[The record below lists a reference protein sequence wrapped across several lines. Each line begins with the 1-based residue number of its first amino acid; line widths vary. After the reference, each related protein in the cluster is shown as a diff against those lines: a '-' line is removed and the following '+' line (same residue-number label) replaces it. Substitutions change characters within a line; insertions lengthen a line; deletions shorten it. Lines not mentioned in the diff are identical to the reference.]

1 MKELVKE
8 TGIAV
13 VGVGYWGAKL
23 VEEYLELS
31 KKLKDIKLRA
41 VVDGSPEA
49 LISIGDKFSLPR
61 SMLKRSID
69 EVLEDPAITGVHI
82 ATPNETHYNFAME
95 SIASGKNVLLE
106 KPMCLTSS
114 DAFRLARSAEKNNL
128 VLLIGH
134 IFRFNNAVNKV
145 KEMYEKGAI
154 SGVRCIEMNWTSVMS
169 PPANRDILFDLAPHP
184 IDILN
189 HIFEEWPVQVY
200 AKGHSYERKEV
211 GQEEVAYLTLDFPD
225 SIIASVVLSWLH
237 HGPRERSVNIIGE
250 KSAVR
255 IEAVEQTIQI
265 FEKNNVQQIP
275 ISRNNTIESEITHFI
290 NCIKTNDPPINSAL
304 TGIMNVTV
312 LEAMRKSINSSTA
325 IKVIGS

>member
-1 MKELVKE
+1 MIELVKE
-8 TGIAV
+8 NGIAV
-13 VGVGYWGAKL
+13 VGAGYWGAKL
-23 VEEYLELS
+23 VEEYLALS
-31 KKLKDIKLRA
+31 KKLKDLELRA

-61 SMLKRSID
+61 SMLKRNID

-82 ATPNETHYNFAME
+82 ATPNETHYSLAMK

-106 KPMCLTSS
+106 KPMCLVSS

-134 IFRFNNAVNKV
+134 IFRFNNAINKV
-145 KEMYEKGAI
+145 KEMYEKGSI
-154 SGVRCIEMNWTSVMS
+154 SGVRCVEMKWTSAMS

-200 AKGHSYERKEV
+200 AKGYSYERKKV

-225 SIIASVVLSWLH
+225 NIIASVALSWLH
-237 HGPRERSVNIIGE
+237 HGPRERTVNIIGE
-250 KSAVR
+250 NNAVR
-255 IEAVEQTIQI
+255 IEAVEQTIQV
-265 FEKNNVQQIP
+265 FEENNVQEIP
-275 ISRNNTIESEITHFI
+275 INRNNTIESEITHFI

-312 LEAMRKSINSSTA
+312 LEAMRRSINSSTA